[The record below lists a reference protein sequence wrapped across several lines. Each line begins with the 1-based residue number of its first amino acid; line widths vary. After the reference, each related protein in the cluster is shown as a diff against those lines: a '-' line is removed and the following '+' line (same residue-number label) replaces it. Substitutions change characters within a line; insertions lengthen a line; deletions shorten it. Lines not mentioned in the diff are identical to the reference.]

1 MVRKLDLKSSI
12 DKNFLINI
20 VRNGTILRYPIKIST
35 VNTKHLTLYFTYR
48 SDDVTPEVGVNIEV
62 FKRLTG
68 ISDDQFLFERVLI

>member
-1 MVRKLDLKSSI
+1 M
-12 DKNFLINI
+12 
-20 VRNGTILRYPIKIST
+20 LRYPIKIST